1 MITEVK
7 HLELNQF
14 SVGSN
19 FLRGG
24 KGCCRKVGN
33 MGCPF
38 EIPFPLGPVHLVHH
52 KGEKKKGQVGTFI
65 CQEEKILSK
74 KGDLYSHVYGALAQ
88 RAAENTLFA
97 SRCLGSRLKPPVG
110 PITPSGVKGLRGVYM
125 S

>member
-1 MITEVK
+1 MQQAFFFSPLSSGLCQDGNTSSRVITEVK

-24 KGCCRKVGN
+24 KCCCRKVGN

-52 KGEKKKGQVGTFI
+52 KGDLFREKKAFFLFISRGQ
-65 CQEEKILSK
+65 L
-74 KGDLYSHVYGALAQ
+74 
-88 RAAENTLFA
+88 
-97 SRCLGSRLKPPVG
+97 
-110 PITPSGVKGLRGVYM
+110 
-125 S
+125 